1 MRDLHRI
8 ERETF
13 LRRVE
18 WHDEFDSTN
27 SRAMALANE
36 DGIKVPL
43 LIGATRQTAGRGRGQ
58 NSWWSAD
65 GALTFSVLINPVEFN
80 ISPQH
85 LPQVALI
92 TGLAIA
98 ETLEALL
105 PMPVQLKWPNDVY
118 VEGRKIC
125 GILTEAPAGR
135 PNRLVVG
142 IGLNVGN
149 SMQEA
154 PPDIRQSAISL
165 VDVLGEAMP
174 TRDDVLVSLL
184 KHWEQWLRRL
194 GCDDLDFPNVWQPR
208 CYLHGERV
216 SVTIGPEIHTG
227 VCLGLDTDGVL
238 LLHTE
243 TGVRRILAGTVR
255 RL

>member
-1 MRDLHRI
+1 
-8 ERETF
+8 
-13 LRRVE
+13 
-18 WHDEFDSTN
+18 
-27 SRAMALANE
+27 MALAKE
-36 DGIKVPL
+36 DGLEVPC

-58 NSWWSAD
+58 NMWWSAD
-65 GALTFSVLINPVEFN
+65 GALTFSVLIDPVEFR
-80 ISPQH
+80 ISPQR

-98 ETLEALL
+98 ETLEALIAT
-105 PMPVQLKWPNDVY
+105 PVQLKWPNDVY
-118 VEGRKIC
+118 IKGRKIC
-125 GILTEAPAGR
+125 GILTEAPAGC

-149 SMQEA
+149 PVREA
-154 PPDIRQSAISL
+154 PPEIRESAISL
-165 VDVLGEAMP
+165 VDVIGEPMP

-184 KHWEQWLRRL
+184 THWEQWLRRL
-194 GCDDLDFPNVWQPR
+194 DCNELDFPNVWRPR
-208 CYLHGERV
+208 CYLHGEHV
-216 SVTIGPEIHTG
+216 SVTIGPEVHSG
-227 VCLGLDTDGVL
+227 VCLGLDTNGVL